1 MCPLASA
8 KMGYCVDSVLPYWLG
23 LWEPSQVLEQAFCK
37 LQEIKPIV
45 ERQQPKIAA
54 HSDEDETE
62 ADDQWDKED
71 IDEIQ
76 GKCSVLFAKKSL

>member
-1 MCPLASA
+1 MYPLASA
-8 KMGYCVDSVLPYWLG
+8 KMGYIVDSVLPYWLG
-23 LWEPSQVLEQAFCK
+23 LWEPSQVLEDAFCK

-45 ERQQPKIAA
+45 ERQQPKVAA
-54 HSDEDETE
+54 HSDEDNTFE

-76 GKCSVLFAKKSL
+76 GKFSV

>member
-1 MCPLASA
+1 MYPLASA
-8 KMGYCVDSVLPYWLG
+8 KMGYSVHSVLPYWLG
-23 LWEPSQVLEQAFCK
+23 LWEPSQLLEDAFCK

-45 ERQQPKIAA
+45 ERQQPKAAA
-54 HSDEDETE
+54 HSDEDETFE

-76 GKCSVLFAKKSL
+76 GKFSV